1 VSASPEKVVKALRAS
16 LKETQRLRRE
26 NEQLL
31 ASLHEPIAI
40 VGMSC
45 RLPGGIRSPED
56 LWDLVIDGGDAIGE
70 FPTDRGW
77 DIERLYHPDPDHFG
91 TSYVR
96 EGGFLYDA
104 GEFDAE
110 FFRISPREALAMD
123 PQQRLFLEASWEAL
137 EDAHIDPTSLRGT
150 RTGVFAGVMYED
162 YPVDPQLKAQGG
174 GKGAS
179 INAASIVSGRVAYL
193 FGLEGPTMTVDTAC
207 SSSLVALHLAC
218 GALRAGECS
227 MALAGGVTTMGQPD
241 LFVGF
246 SMQRGLARD
255 ARCKSFADGADGA
268 SWGEGVG
275 IVVLERLSDAQRLS
289 HRVLALI
296 RGGAVNQDGASNG
309 FNAPNG
315 PSQQRLIRR
324 ALQNAGISGDEVEV
338 VEAHGTG
345 TQLGDPIEAQALLST
360 YGRDRP
366 SDRPLRLGSI
376 KSNIGHVQAAA
387 GVAGVIKMVKAF
399 QHEMLPKTLHIDA
412 PSRNVDWSAGSV
424 KLLTEPEPWSPGQ
437 RPRRAG
443 VSSFGI
449 SGTNSHIILEEPPP
463 VPEQSE
469 VQAPSL
475 SVLPWLLSA
484 KSESGLQDQA
494 RRLLSHLR
502 DRPDLD
508 PIDVAFSLASGRA
521 QLERRAVVVGCDR
534 EQLLDGLQTL
544 ERGEVA
550 ARVTRRSVH
559 AGRTAFMFTG
569 QGAQRAGMGSELYE
583 TFPIF
588 AAALD
593 EACEQLELHLEYPL
607 KTFMFAEEGTPEALR
622 LERTDLTQASLFALE
637 LALFRLL
644 ESLGMS
650 PDILIGHSIG
660 ELVAA
665 HVAGVFSLADA
676 CLLVAARGRLMASL
690 ADGGGML
697 ALEASE
703 DEAVEQLEGWQ
714 ERLSIAAVNGPRSV
728 VISGEQEALEMW
740 AEYWRERG
748 RKLKRLHV
756 SHAFH
761 SQLMEPILA
770 QFREVVNEIELN
782 PPTIP
787 IVSNL
792 TGQLTGPA
800 ELLAPDYWV
809 RHAREPVR
817 FADGIET
824 LVVEGV
830 TRFLELGPD
839 GVLSAAARDCLGE
852 KTPADTLLAA
862 ALRARRREVE
872 TFIAFIGEAHADGV
886 AVDWRALFAGRAARS
901 IELPTYAFQ
910 RRRYWHD
917 PSPTV
922 GDLSTAGLTAVDH
935 PLLGAALCLADD
947 QGWTFTG
954 RLSAAT
960 HPWLADH
967 MVFDAVLLPG
977 TGFVELALAAGR
989 IASCELLKELTF
1001 ELPLVFTKG
1010 GAVQIQVM
1018 VGQPAELGWRDIAI
1032 YSREDSAVDEAEPE
1046 PEQEWVCHA
1055 RGVLAPV
1062 SDAALDDEEI
1072 GLQLQTWPPDGA
1084 EPIELESFY
1093 DDLVEVGLNYGPAF
1107 QGLTKAWRYDQQLF
1121 AEVKLE
1127 HSQAEEAARFGIHPA
1142 LFDAALH
1149 PALLGMRDGL
1159 ESGQLQLPFSLRDVR
1174 LHQGG
1179 ARTLRVRIGGMD
1191 EHGSSLT
1198 AFDETGAPVL
1208 SVASLLGRPIDPG
1221 KLHAS
1226 LRAGEDLLFRQE
1238 WAQVPPASVNGAS
1251 SRLVLLGDA
1260 DSLALDGTTEHRYT
1274 DLTALGEAI
1283 DSGASIPDAVL
1294 VLGALAD
1301 DGFDAGGFARAAHVG
1316 VRSML
1321 ELLKAWLADERLSG
1335 TRLVLLT
1342 HNAGAV
1348 LDGELAD
1355 PVAACVQGLARSV
1368 QSEHP
1373 GRLLLIDLDADLD
1386 VGQLPWPALLASDE
1400 PRLAVRDSVVYA
1412 PRLTPFIAQP
1422 ARMPG
1427 DDATTSSEEE
1437 GAPLS
1442 NGDGTVLLTGGT
1454 GGFGALVARHL
1465 AREHDTRHLLL
1476 LSRRGPRAEGAGE
1489 LVEELAELGCHAVAV
1504 ACDIS
1509 DRSELSRVIDS
1520 VSPERPLTAVIHAA
1534 GVIED
1539 ATVESLSV
1547 EQLERVLR
1555 PKVDALAHLHELTE
1569 GMQLSDFVLFSS
1581 VAGVIG
1587 GPGQSN
1593 YAAANAFMDA
1603 FAERRRALG
1612 LVATS
1617 LAWGLWSEEVGMAK
1631 GLGREGMVR
1640 LRRLGMTPL
1649 SDDEALRLFDTARGS
1664 GEPLL
1669 LPLRLDMA
1677 ALRVHARMGLLPAAL
1692 RGLVRVPSTHG
1703 RGEGNS
1709 LARKL
1714 AGVPAADREAVVLTL
1729 VRTHAAAVLGHV
1741 SPDTVDPECAF
1752 QELGFDSL
1760 AVLEL
1765 RNLLEQATGLRLPA
1779 TLMFDFPTVAELSR
1793 DLLNRSAHGD
1803 RVNGGPAGSDSGA
1816 TELILSREPQS
1827 PGTLSSL
1834 LRHARSTGT
1843 VREFMKTVLD
1853 VSKFRETFEDS
1864 SDPRNPSELVLLSQA
1879 EERPSIVCIP
1889 SMLAISGPHQYVSFA
1904 NALREVC
1911 GVVVSPLP
1919 GFLDG
1924 ELVPGTLQAAV
1935 EAQAQSIQGFVGDSP
1950 LVLVGHST
1958 GGLLAYAIAEHMES
1972 IGVGVAGVVLVDSYV
1987 LDPEALAHA
1996 ANAFI
2001 EGMLARSDGYV
2012 ALTDARLTATG
2023 AYYWL
2028 LSDWRPR
2035 EIASPTFFLQ
2045 AVESLEGEP
2054 LPAEAR
2060 ASWDFPHTAT
2070 AVPGNHFTIMED
2082 HVSTAAQAV
2091 EAWLSSTLIEEQM
2104 S

>member
-1 VSASPEKVVKALRAS
+1 MSASPEKVVKALRAS
-16 LKETQRLRRE
+16 LKETQRLQRE

-31 ASLHEPIAI
+31 ARLSEPIAI

-45 RLPGGIRSPED
+45 RFPGGVRSPED
-56 LWDLVIDGGDAIGE
+56 LWDLAIGGGDAISE

-137 EDAHIDPTSLRGT
+137 EDAHVDPNSLRGT
-150 RTGVFAGVMYED
+150 QTGVFAGVMYED
-162 YPVDPQLKAQGG
+162 YPGDPALNKTGGG
-174 GKGAS
+174 GKIAS

-227 MALAGGVTTMGQPD
+227 MALAGGVTIMGQPS

-268 SWGEGVG
+268 IWGEGVG
-275 IVVLERLSDAQRLS
+275 IVVLERLSDAQRLG
-289 HRVLALI
+289 HRVLASI

-315 PSQQRLIRR
+315 PSQQRLIRQ
-324 ALQNAGISGDEVEV
+324 ALQNAGVSADEVEV

-345 TQLGDPIEAQALLST
+345 TELGDPIEAQALLST

-366 SDRPLRLGSI
+366 ADRPLRLGSI

-399 QHEMLPKTLHIDA
+399 QYEMLPKTLHVDA
-412 PSRNVDWSAGSV
+412 PSRNVDWSVGSV
-424 KLLTEPEPWSPGQ
+424 KLLTEPEPWSRGQ

-449 SGTNSHIILEEPPP
+449 SGTNSHVILEEPPAA
-463 VPEQSE
+463 PEQPE
-469 VQAPSL
+469 AQGPSL
-475 SVLPWLLSA
+475 PALPWLLSA
-484 KSESGLQDQA
+484 KSEPALGDQA
-494 RRLLSHLR
+494 MRLLSHLR

-508 PIDVAFSLASGRA
+508 PADVAFSLASGRA
-521 QLERRAVVVGCDR
+521 QLERRAVVVGRGR
-534 EQLLDGLQTL
+534 EQLLDGLRAL
-544 ERGEVA
+544 AHGETS
-550 ARVTRRSVH
+550 ARVVRGSIHT
-559 AGRTAFMFTG
+559 GRTAFMFTG

-583 TFPIF
+583 AFPVF
-588 AAALD
+588 AMALD
-593 EACEQLELHLEYPL
+593 EVCQQLEPHIGHPL
-607 KTFMFAEEGTPEALR
+607 KTFMFAEEATPEALR
-622 LERTDLTQASLFALE
+622 LERTDLAQASLFALE

-644 ESLGMS
+644 ESLGVR

-665 HVAGVFSLADA
+665 HVSGIFSLADA
-676 CLLVAARGRLMASL
+676 CLLVTARGSLMASL
-690 ADGGGML
+690 ADGGAML

-703 DEAVEQLEGWQ
+703 DEVIEQLEGWQ
-714 ERLSIAAVNGPRSV
+714 EQLSIAAINGPRSV
-728 VISGEQEALEMW
+728 VVSGEQEALEMW
-740 AEYWRERG
+740 AEQWRERG
-748 RKLKRLHV
+748 RKLKRLRV

-770 QFREVVNEIELN
+770 RFREVVGELELN

-792 TGQLTGPA
+792 TGKLAEPA
-800 ELLAPDYWV
+800 ELLMPDYWV
-809 RHAREPVR
+809 RHVREPVR
-817 FADGIET
+817 FADGVEA
-824 LVVEGV
+824 LVAEGV

-852 KTPADTLLAA
+852 ETPTEALLTATL
-862 ALRARRREVE
+862 RPRRHEVE
-872 TFIAFIGEAHADGV
+872 TFVAFVGEAHADGL
-886 AVDWRALFAGRAARS
+886 AVDWRALFAGRGACA
-901 IELPTYAFQ
+901 IDLPTYAFQ
-910 RRRYWHD
+910 RRRYWND
-917 PSPTV
+917 PSPSA
-922 GDLSTAGLTAVDH
+922 GDVSAAGLTAVDH
-935 PLLGAALCLADD
+935 PLLGAAVCLADD
-947 QGWTFTG
+947 QGWTLTG
-954 RLSAAT
+954 RLSEAT
-960 HPWLADH
+960 QPWLADH
-967 MVFDAVLLPG
+967 TVLDAVLLPG
-977 TGFVELALAAGR
+977 TGFVELALIAGR
-989 IASCELLKELTF
+989 VASCELLEELTF
-1001 ELPLVFTKG
+1001 EMPLVLSKG
-1010 GAVQIQVM
+1010 AAPRLQVM
-1018 VGQPAELGWRDIAI
+1018 VGQPAELGRRDIAI
-1032 YSREDSAVDEAEPE
+1032 YSREDSAVEEAEPE
-1046 PEQEWVCHA
+1046 SEQEWACHA
-1055 RGVLAPV
+1055 RGVLAPM
-1062 SDAALDDEEI
+1062 SDAAQGGAEI
-1072 GLQLQTWPPDGA
+1072 EQARIQSWPPEGA

-1093 DDLVEVGLNYGPAF
+1093 EDLVDIGLNYGPAF
-1107 QGLTKAWRYDQQLF
+1107 QGLTAAWRCGQQLF
-1121 AEVKLE
+1121 AEVKLAE
-1127 HSQAEEAARFGIHPA
+1127 AQAEEAARFAIHPA

-1149 PALLGMRDGL
+1149 PALLAMRDGL

-1174 LHQGG
+1174 LYQGG
-1179 ARTLRVRIGGMD
+1179 ARTLRVRIGGTD
-1191 EHGSSLT
+1191 EHGSSLA

-1208 SVASLLGRPIDPG
+1208 SVASLLGRPLDPS

-1226 LRAGEDLLFRQE
+1226 LRAGEDLLFAQE
-1238 WAQVPPASVNGAS
+1238 WVQVPLESMNGAS
-1251 SRLVLLGDA
+1251 RR
-1260 DSLALDGTTEHRYT
+1260 LALLDEADIGLGSSIEDRYV

-1283 DSGASIPDAVL
+1283 DAGALAPDAVL
-1294 VLGALAD
+1294 VAAARAD
-1301 DGFDAGGFARAAHVG
+1301 ASGFAQAAHVG
-1316 VRSML
+1316 VRRML
-1321 ELLKAWLADERLSG
+1321 GLLRPWLADERLSG

-1342 HNAGAV
+1342 RNASAV
-1348 LDGELAD
+1348 EDGELAD
-1355 PVAACVQGLARSV
+1355 PVAACVRGLARSV

-1373 GRLLLIDLDADLD
+1373 GRLLLLDLDADLD

-1400 PRLAVRDSVVYA
+1400 PQLALRDGVLYA
-1412 PRLTPFIAQP
+1412 PRLTPFVAQP
-1422 ARMPG
+1422 AREL
-1427 DDATTSSEEE
+1427 DDRPPSPEED
-1437 GAPLS
+1437 PDTFS
-1442 NGDGTVLLTGGT
+1442 NGGGTVLLTGGT

-1465 AREHDTRHLLL
+1465 AREHGARHLLL
-1476 LSRRGPRAEGAGE
+1476 VSRRGSRAEGAGE
-1489 LVEELAELGCHAVAV
+1489 LVEELSELGCQASAV

-1520 VSPERPLTAVIHAA
+1520 IPPERPLTAVIHAA

-1539 ATVESLSV
+1539 ATIESLSV

-1569 GMQLSDFVLFSS
+1569 GMQLSDFVIFSS
-1581 VAGVIG
+1581 VAGVFG

-1612 LVATS
+1612 LAATS
-1617 LAWGLWSEEVGMAK
+1617 LAWGLWSEEAGMAK
-1631 GLGREGMVR
+1631 SLGREGMVR
-1640 LRRLGMTPL
+1640 LKRLGMTPL
-1649 SDDEALRLFDTARGS
+1649 SDEEALGLFDTARGS

-1669 LPLRLDMA
+1669 VPLRLDA
-1677 ALRVHARMGLLPAAL
+1677 ATLRVHARMGMLPAAL
-1692 RGLVRVPSTHG
+1692 RGLVRAPIVRD
-1703 RGEGNS
+1703 RGDGNS
-1709 LARKL
+1709 LARRL
-1714 AGVPAADREAVVLTL
+1714 AGVPADEQEAVVLAL
-1729 VRTHAAAVLGHV
+1729 VRTHAAAVLGHDT
-1741 SPDTVDPECAF
+1741 PDAVDPVCAF

-1765 RNLLEQATGLRLPA
+1765 RNLLEKATGLRLPA
-1779 TLMFDFPTVAELSR
+1779 TVMFDCPTAAQLAR
-1793 DLLNRSAHGD
+1793 NLLNRSARDDGEKS
-1803 RVNGGPAGSDSGA
+1803 GSDNGA
-1816 TELILSREPQS
+1816 AELAHVREPQPS
-1827 PGTLSSL
+1827 GTLCSL
-1834 LRHARSTGT
+1834 LRQARDTGT
-1843 VREFMKTVLD
+1843 VYEFMETVLAI
-1853 VSKFRETFEDS
+1853 SKFRETFEHP
-1864 SDPRNPSELVLLSQA
+1864 SDPRNPSELVVLSQGH
-1879 EERPSIVCIP
+1879 ERPSVVCVP
-1889 SMLAISGPHQYVSFA
+1889 SMLAISGPHQYLSFA

-1919 GFLDG
+1919 GFLEG
-1924 ELVPGTLQAAV
+1924 ELVPATLKAAV
-1935 EAQAQSIQGFVGDSP
+1935 EAHAESIQRFVGDSP
-1950 LVLVGHST
+1950 LVLAGHST
-1958 GGLLAYAIAEHMES
+1958 GGLLAYAIAEHMEG
-1972 IGVGVAGVVLVDSYV
+1972 IGADVAGVVLVDSYT
-1987 LDPEALAHA
+1987 LAPQALAHA

-2001 EGMLARSDGYV
+2001 EGILARSDGHV

-2028 LSDWRPR
+2028 LSDWRPG

-2045 AVESLEGEP
+2045 AVDSLEGEP

-2060 ASWDFPHTAT
+2060 ASWDFPHTAA

-2082 HVSTAAQAV
+2082 HVSTTAQAV
-2091 EAWLSSTLIEEQM
+2091 GAWLSSTLITEQV